1 MLIKIAWRNI
11 WRNKRRTLI
20 VLTSIVVGLLA
31 ILLNNSLSIGM
42 IHQVFTNQ
50 IGSHISHIQIHKNG
64 FTDNNIVQNYLPD
77 HSRVENALKRN
88 PLIES
93 YSRRVITFGLLS
105 SASNSSGT
113 NIIGIMPEEEE
124 KVTKI
129 KISIVEGSYLSGEKR
144 EIVIGRKLAEK
155 LEVGLGDKVVAMASA
170 LDGTVGADVFRVV
183 GLYETFSSEFDK
195 YSVYVSL
202 ANAQELLALGMNISE
217 FAMITKDVERVTQIR
232 DDLIS
237 QLDESYEVLSYDE
250 IVPLLVMQMDIHAQ
264 SMFIVYII
272 VGAAM
277 IFGIVNSMLMSVFER
292 IQEFGVLMAL
302 GMKNTRIFLMVVSEA
317 FLLGILGSVIGLAIG
332 YVIYVPLSH
341 SGLDLSVFS
350 EALTAFGAGATIYP
364 VLTIQA
370 VLSSIV
376 IIPFIAVLGAIYP
389 AFKAIRLQPV
399 NAIRYV

>member
-1 MLIKIAWRNI
+1 MLLKIAWRNI
-11 WRNKRRTLI
+11 WRNKRRSLI

-31 ILLNNSLSIGM
+31 ILLNDSLSIGM

-50 IGSHISHIQIHKNG
+50 IGSHISHIQIHKKG
-64 FTDNNIVQNYLPD
+64 FHDNKIIENYIPD
-77 HSRVENALKRN
+77 PSRVETVLDNS
-88 PLIES
+88 PLIEN
-93 YSRRVITFGLLS
+93 YSRRVITYGLLS

-113 NIIGIMPEEEE
+113 NIIGIIPEEEE

-129 KISIVEGSYLSGEKR
+129 KTSIVEGNYLSREKR
-144 EIVIGRKLAEK
+144 EIVIGRRLAEK

-195 YSVYVSL
+195 YSVYVPL
-202 ANAQELLALGMNISE
+202 ANAQELLALGTNISE
-217 FAMITKDVERVTQIR
+217 FAMISRDVERVAQIR

-250 IVPLLVMQMDIHAQ
+250 IVPLLVMQMDIYAQ

-292 IQEFGVLMAL
+292 IQEFGVMTAL

-317 FLLGILGSVIGLAIG
+317 FLLGTLGSAIGLAIG

-350 EALTAFGAGATIYP
+350 EALTAFGSGATIYP

-389 AFKAIRLQPV
+389 AFKAIRLEPV